1 MKRFNFRLNKVLDYR
16 QTLKKESER
25 ELAKKNIRLK
35 ELEGELEGI
44 IEAQNQAQVNT
55 KPAMT
60 MAEFSL
66 VESYQELMQEKLVET
81 RELVKKAD
89 QEVEEARIDYIEKA
103 KDSAVLEKLKDRRWG
118 DYREETRKQERK
130 DLNEM
135 TIQRRRLTK
144 PAVTG
149 GENK

>member
-89 QEVEEARIDYIEKA
+89 QEVEEARTDYIEKA
-103 KDSAVLEKLKDRRWG
+103 KDSAVSKS
-118 DYREETRKQERK
+118 
-130 DLNEM
+130 
-135 TIQRRRLTK
+135 
-144 PAVTG
+144 
-149 GENK
+149 